1 MDARHIAG
9 ATSKLREAAMAA
21 ILNGTMATSAQT
33 PHLFPCAPEPLVALR
48 TAFIAKVPG
57 ATRVA
62 GGMSKHYDLI
72 TGHVCTELKV
82 SSGNSSSLEELM
94 WRPWKDTVQFLQGQ
108 INSKLAKR
116 FLGDCGEPMLRAWFT
131 RVHELAQTIPSA
143 SAITFEGY
151 NKAMASIGM
160 KGKQEAAAVAFIT
173 ALRNQPALKDQLHA
187 KWLEF
192 EILWFSANCMSHS
205 DLRELVKEIIEA
217 KHYWI
222 CVSKTGA
229 QLIEGLKVVDLFYE
243 GPRPKPHGGASFHY
257 TLVLQRGGETRT
269 VPMECK
275 FHWKN
280 GGQAV
285 QNLNFMLL

>member
-1 MDARHIAG
+1 
-9 ATSKLREAAMAA
+9 MAA
-21 ILNGTMATSAQT
+21 ILNGTAAAQM
-33 PHLFPCAPEPLVALR
+33 PHPFPCPQASLTDLR
-48 TAFIAKVPG
+48 AAFVAKVPG
-57 ATRVA
+57 LTRVA

-72 TGHVCTELKV
+72 TSDICSELKV
-82 SSGNSSSLEELM
+82 TSGNPSSLEELM

-131 RVHELAQTIPSA
+131 CVHELAQTIPSA
-143 SAITFEGY
+143 SSITFDGY

-173 ALRNQPALKDQLHA
+173 ALRNQPAFKEQLHA

-192 EILWFSANCMSHS
+192 ETLWFSAHCMSHS
-205 DLRELVKEIIEA
+205 DLREVVKEIIES
-217 KHYWI
+217 KDYWI
-222 CVSKTGA
+222 CVSKSGA
-229 QLIEGLKVVDLFYE
+229 QLIDGLKVVDLIYQ
-243 GPRPKPHGGASFHY
+243 GPRPKPHGGTSFQY
-257 TLVLQRGGETRT
+257 ILVLRRGGETKA

>member
-21 ILNGTMATSAQT
+21 MLNGTAAAQM
-33 PHLFPCAPEPLVALR
+33 PHPFPCPQAALTDLR
-48 TAFIAKVPG
+48 TAFTSKVPG
-57 ATRVA
+57 ITRVA
-62 GGMSKHYDLI
+62 GGLGKHYDLI
-72 TGHVCTELKV
+72 TADMRSELKV
-82 SSGNSSSLEELM
+82 TSGNSSSLEELM

-108 INSKLAKR
+108 IKSKIGMR

-131 RVHELAQTIPSA
+131 HVYELAQTIPSA
-143 SAITFEGY
+143 SSITYEGY
-151 NKAMASIGM
+151 NKAMSSIGM

-173 ALRNQPALKDQLHA
+173 ALRNQPALKEQLHA

-192 EILWFSANCMSHS
+192 ETMWLSANCMRHS
-205 DLRELVKEIIEA
+205 DLREVVKEIIES
-217 KHYWI
+217 KDYWI
-222 CVSKTGA
+222 CVSKSGA
-229 QLIEGLKVVDLFYE
+229 QLIDGLKVVDLIYQ
-243 GPRPKPHGGASFHY
+243 GPRPKPHGGTSFQY
-257 TLVLQRGGETRT
+257 ILVLRRGGETKA